1 MPIYVY
7 RCRDCEH
14 THEVLQKFSDPALTV
29 CPSCGGAL
37 QKQFSAQVGLSF
49 KGSGFY
55 ITDYARNNN
64 GSKPAAAEATKKS
77 ESAATEAKKAEA

>member
-29 CPSCGGAL
+29 CPTCGGAL
-37 QKQFSAQVGLSF
+37 QKQFSPQVGLSF

-55 ITDYARNNN
+55 ITDYARKNN
-64 GSKPAAAEATKKS
+64 GSKPAATGAATKS
-77 ESAATEAKKAEA
+77 ESVKTEAKTAET